1 MQQHPDVIK
10 ALQYF
15 ISEDGPR
22 MSIKTLSVYCGI
34 DESTMRDYIREKYK
48 PPIERRKQ
56 IERGLSEMILEMRRE
71 WPI

>member
-1 MQQHPDVIK
+1 MDVIK

-34 DESTMRDYIREKYK
+34 GESTMRDYIREKYK
-48 PPIERRKQ
+48 PPPAVRTQ
-56 IERGLSEMILEMRRE
+56 IEKGLSDMLREMLSE
-71 WPI
+71 WHI